1 MSIPKLIIA
10 ERLLALRWPGAV
22 GAVLLAAAL
31 AYGGGVL
38 LPARDRLAA
47 SEPKVASAERKA
59 AAVRS
64 GREAAPLSPA
74 QRRDRF
80 YAALPAT
87 GEVTQSVERIYAA
100 ANAEKLSLLH
110 GEYSGT
116 DLPAAGL
123 VRYKITLPL
132 KGSYGQIRRFVETTL
147 KTVPGVAL
155 DDVKLQ
161 RQNIGDTQV
170 EARVQLSLF
179 LARR

>member
-1 MSIPKLIIA
+1 MPIPKLIIA
-10 ERLLALRWPGAV
+10 ERLLALRWPGAL
-22 GAVLLAAAL
+22 GAVLLAAGL

-38 LPARDRLAA
+38 LPAREQLAA
-47 SEPKVASAERKA
+47 EDLKVARAERKA

-64 GREAAPLSPA
+64 GLEAAPLSPA
-74 QRRDRF
+74 QRRERF
-80 YAALPAT
+80 YATLPAT

-110 GEYSGT
+110 GEYSGAE
-116 DLPAAGL
+116 LPAAGL

-132 KGSYGQIRRFVETTL
+132 KGSYGQIRRFVEASL
-147 KTVPGVAL
+147 KAVPGLAL
-155 DDVKLQ
+155 DDVTLQ
-161 RQNIGDTQV
+161 RQVIGESQV